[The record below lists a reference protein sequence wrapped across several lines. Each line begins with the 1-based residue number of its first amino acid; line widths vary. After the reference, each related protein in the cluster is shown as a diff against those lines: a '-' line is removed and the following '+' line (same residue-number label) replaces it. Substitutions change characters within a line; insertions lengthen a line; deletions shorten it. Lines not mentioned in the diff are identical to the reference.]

1 MGLKNME
8 LGAMARLITRLY
20 QLTHRLDGQ
29 RLVMSNDGWQHTI
42 SDLCTLHDYAAASTL
57 RSRYASL
64 ESALGPRAREQPP
77 YLPGFEYRGEPVVL
91 SEFGGL
97 SMSGGEMGYQRVAG
111 AGELLKTYKEM
122 VEALMQPGPVE
133 GFGYTQLTDI
143 EQEQN
148 GLLTFER
155 QPKVDPERLREV
167 TLTPKRG

>member
-1 MGLKNME
+1 VEPDAIAPL
-8 LGAMARLITRLY
+8 LTRLY
-20 QLTHRLDGQ
+20 QLTQRLDGQ

-42 SDLCTLHDYAAASTL
+42 SDLCTLHDYAPASTL

-64 ESALGPRAREQPP
+64 ESALEPGAGEQPP
-77 YLPGFEYRGEPVVL
+77 YLPGFAYRGEPIVL

-97 SMSGGEMGYQRVAG
+97 SMSGDEMGYERVAD
-111 AGELLKTYKEM
+111 AGKLLKTYREM

-148 GLLTFER
+148 GLLTFDR

>member
-1 MGLKNME
+1 
-8 LGAMARLITRLY
+8 MARLITRLY

-64 ESALGPRAREQPP
+64 ESALGPGAREQPP

-97 SMSGGEMGYQRVAG
+97 SMAGGEMGYQRVAD